1 MLCSIY
7 KSSKKEGTYLYIP
20 KKDDFSQV
28 PDTLMQMFGKPSFVM
43 VIKMDGRTLAQVDIE
58 KVKESLNNDG
68 FFLQVPPP
76 TVNELDLYKERKA
89 QQKKSEGEE

>member
-28 PDTLMQMFGKPSFVM
+28 PDTLMQMFGKPSHVM
-43 VIKMDGRTLAQVDIE
+43 TVNFEGRSLALVNIE
-58 KVKESLNNDG
+58 KVKESLNNEG
-68 FFLQVPPP
+68 FFLQLPPP
-76 TVNELDLYKERKA
+76 PENLLQQHKERKA
-89 QQKKSEGEE
+89 QQKND

>member
-28 PDTLMQMFGKPSFVM
+28 PDTLMAMFGKPTLVM
-43 VIKMDGRTLAQVDIE
+43 VVKLEGRTLAQVNIE
-58 KVKESLNNDG
+58 RVKESLENEG
-68 FFLQVPPP
+68 FFLQLPPP
-76 TVNELDLYKERKA
+76 PQNLLEQYKQQKA
-89 QQKKSEGEE
+89 QQKDS